1 MRYRLTALLSSY
13 VIAEPSRVNRLFRTY
28 LLEIDVLGPGP
39 HVLAVPEET
48 ARQHGPYDYLVCV
61 NRAVGWREGFQ
72 LYPRRLRDR
81 LPRIRL
87 PLAAPDPDVVLDLQ
101 AVLARTYEAGGYMER
116 LDYTAPCVPP
126 LSPEDQRWA

>member
-1 MRYRLTALLSSY
+1 
-13 VIAEPSRVNRLFRTY
+13 
-28 LLEIDVLGPGP
+28 
-39 HVLAVPEET
+39 
-48 ARQHGPYDYLVCV
+48 
-61 NRAVGWREGFQ
+61 VGWREGFQ

-126 LSPEDQRWA
+126 LSPEDQCWADDLIRAALAQG